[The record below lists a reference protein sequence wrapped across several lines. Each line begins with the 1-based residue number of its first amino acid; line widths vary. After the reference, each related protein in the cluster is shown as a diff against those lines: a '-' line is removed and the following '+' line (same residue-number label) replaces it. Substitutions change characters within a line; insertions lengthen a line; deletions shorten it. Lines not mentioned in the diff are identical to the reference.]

1 MKPSAT
7 YPPAPLRISHFFD
20 WHCVSDPLLDT
31 LFGEFADSG
40 GEALTTATVWSN
52 RILGDP
58 AFAATL
64 RQKLAAHRLAMK
76 DAHAPWSL
84 PWDLDIEDAGSR
96 HDSRLEC
103 VKGQSRCRS
112 CQPERH

>member
-1 MKPSAT
+1 A
-7 YPPAPLRISHFFD
+7 
-20 WHCVSDPLLDT
+20 
-31 LFGEFADSG
+31 SG
-40 GEALTTATVWSN
+40 STAITAWSN

-58 AFAATL
+58 AFANVL
-64 RQKLAAHRLAMK
+64 RQLLTRHGLVMQ
-76 DAHAPWSL
+76 DAHAPWST
-84 PWDLDIEDAGSR
+84 PWDLDIEDAGRR